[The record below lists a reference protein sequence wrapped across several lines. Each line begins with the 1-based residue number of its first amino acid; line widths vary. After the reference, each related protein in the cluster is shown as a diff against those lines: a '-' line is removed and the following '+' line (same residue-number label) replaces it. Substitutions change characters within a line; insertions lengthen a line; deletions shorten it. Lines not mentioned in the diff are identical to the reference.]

1 MSEHTKGRW
10 YRAIKPNG
18 RASVRLEETGE
29 TLASDLSP
37 ADAERIV
44 LMHASH
50 DALVEALK
58 NAIEAISYV
67 DIGLPGVQAAR
78 RSAVLAAREALALA
92 KGE

>member
-10 YRAIKPNG
+10 YRFIKPNG

-50 DALVEALK
+50 EALVEAL
-58 NAIEAISYV
+58 EALLRDCDNTKGI
-67 DIGLPGVQAAR
+67 IHPKGHPGYLQARA
-78 RSAVLAAREALALA
+78 ALALA
-92 KGE
+92 RGE